1 MSTPTPPPD
10 PDPKRVFLLFRK
22 LGLDDEEAYT
32 LVQEVENMA
41 AANLIARFES
51 KLDIQNA
58 RIEAM
63 SAQQAGQLAA
73 LDTKLR
79 MLLWIV
85 PVAVTVLG
93 ILVRL
98 WV

>member
-1 MSTPTPPPD
+1 MVT
-10 PDPKRVFLLFRK
+10 
-22 LGLDDEEAYT
+22 
-32 LVQEVENMA
+32 
-41 AANLIARFES
+41 ANLIARFESKLDARNASFES

-79 MLLWIV
+79 MLLWMV

-98 WV
+98 WG